1 MKISVTGLNFVREGL
16 QRDLRKMLE
25 EVAQVTL
32 EESVKATPKATG
44 HARSQWTKK
53 VSETNFNVENHVP
66 YIGALENN
74 HSKQTKGKGIIM
86 PTINNVQRRIK

>member
-1 MKISVTGLNFVREGL
+1 MKISVTGLNLVNQGL
-16 QRDLRKMLE
+16 QRDLRKILT
-25 EVAQVTL
+25 EVAEVTIQ
-32 EESVKATPKATG
+32 EAVKATPKDTG

-53 VSETNFNVENHVP
+53 VSEKTFNIENRVP

-86 PTINNVQRRIK
+86 PTITNVQRRIK